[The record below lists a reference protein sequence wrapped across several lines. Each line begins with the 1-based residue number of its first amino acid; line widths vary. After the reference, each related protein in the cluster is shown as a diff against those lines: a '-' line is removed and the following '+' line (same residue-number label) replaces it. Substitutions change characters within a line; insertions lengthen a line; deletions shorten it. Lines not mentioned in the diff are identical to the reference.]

1 MVGLAHG
8 TSAAAARA
16 AGRPDQQVP
25 APDPDYA
32 GWPLHSGQPVTSHR
46 YVVKSGTG
54 E

>member
-1 MVGLAHG
+1 MVGMAHG
-8 TSAAAARA
+8 TSAA

-32 GWPLHSGQPVTSHR
+32 GRPLHSGPPVTFHR